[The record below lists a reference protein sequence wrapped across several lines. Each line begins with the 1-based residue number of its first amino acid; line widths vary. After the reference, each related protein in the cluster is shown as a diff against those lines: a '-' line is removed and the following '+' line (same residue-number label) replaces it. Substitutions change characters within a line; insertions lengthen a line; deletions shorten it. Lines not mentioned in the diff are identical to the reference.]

1 MDEIKKCLRTITE
14 PKDAR
19 PGELGES
26 LQRLDEIANDEEVG
40 LHPKLRH
47 FLENRSYG
55 KALLWLED
63 GEPEK
68 GVCGG

>member
-1 MDEIKKCLRTITE
+1 MEEIKKCLRTITA
-14 PKDAR
+14 PRDAR
-19 PGELGES
+19 PGELGKS
-26 LQRLDEIANDEEVG
+26 LQRLDEIAKDTGSG
-40 LHPKLRH
+40 LHPRLRH

>member
-1 MDEIKKCLRTITE
+1 MEEVKKCLKVITT
-14 PKDAR
+14 PKAAK

-26 LQRLDEIANDEEVG
+26 LRRLDEIVKDAQAA
-40 LHPKLRH
+40 LHPRLRH

>member
-1 MDEIKKCLRTITE
+1 MEEIKNCLRTITT
-14 PKDAR
+14 PRSAR
-19 PGELGES
+19 AGELGKS
-26 LQRLDEIANDEEVG
+26 LQRLDEIAKDAGAG
-40 LHPKLRH
+40 LHPRLRH
-47 FLENRSYG
+47 FLENRSYE